1 MLLLVAAAAC
11 SPPLR
16 LQTGVA
22 GNGAG
27 STIIAFKRELELTWT
42 TQLLNP
48 DQPLYLLA
56 QDLPV
61 TVMAVSYAGTIG
73 PEALRP
79 PPMTARSCQ
88 LLEYS
93 GAKQAI
99 VALSEEDG
107 PLRWTELGA
116 PSPEVDAMLLG
127 EDLNKCTG
135 GCWGFRTEE
144 LKLPIAAASAF
155 AAHTATTALLG
166 YADGSLVQVGLEGEA
181 RVLCRGGPTTLGAGA
196 WRGGDRVW
204 LGYADGTLATLSI
217 AAQRSDQPCR
227 TEEVTRTADGAQI
240 VALDVSPPSDPE
252 LEVYALSRDSAGD
265 MVFSRRTEAG
275 EQERM
280 SFNRLGEYFAV
291 QRLKAGSGLA
301 VFSVNEIAL
310 IDQGDTRFVQVA
322 ADAPQGI
329 ATQSVISD
337 EAGGA
342 WVGVDRVGPMRFTP
356 PSRWE
361 KVVEDNGSR
370 NVLSLARFADRTTFT
385 VRPALLGQ
393 VPDRGFRCPLVS
405 IYSPAVVGAS
415 YIDVRGGTRLGDHQL
430 VIGAAE
436 IFLDSG
442 EVVRH
447 IIRVVREG
455 TL

>member
-1 MLLLVAAAAC
+1 MFLLVAGAAC

-16 LQTGVA
+16 VQAGVA
-22 GNGAG
+22 GSDMG
-27 STIIAFKRELELTWT
+27 STIIAFKRELDLGWT
-42 TQLLNP
+42 TQLLRP
-48 DQPLYLLA
+48 DEPLYLLA

-61 TVMAVSYAGTIG
+61 TVMAVSYRQTIA
-73 PEALRP
+73 PEALKP
-79 PPMTARSCQ
+79 APMSARSCQ
-88 LLEYS
+88 LLEY
-93 GAKQAI
+93 GEAKKA
-99 VALSEEDG
+99 VVTLSEEDV
-107 PLRWTELGA
+107 PLRWSELQV
-116 PSPEVDAMLLG
+116 PSPEVDTMLLG
-127 EDLNKCTG
+127 DDLTSCTG
-135 GCWGFRTEE
+135 GCWAFRTEE

-166 YADGSLVQVGLEGEA
+166 YADGSLAQVGLEGEA
-181 RVLCRGGPTTLGAGA
+181 RWVCKGGPTPLSAGA
-196 WRGGDRVW
+196 WKGGDRVW
-204 LGYADGTLATLSI
+204 LGYVDGTVATLSL
-217 AAQRSDQPCR
+217 AAQRPDQVCR
-227 TEEVTRTADGAQI
+227 TEEMTRTADGSAI
-240 VALDVSPPSDPE
+240 AALDVSGPTDPDFE
-252 LEVYALSRDSAGD
+252 LFSLSHNGSGD

-275 EQERM
+275 AQESM

-291 QRLKAGSGLA
+291 QRLKPGTGLA
-301 VFSVNEIAL
+301 VFSADEVAL
-310 IDQGDTRFVQVA
+310 IDQTDARLVRVA
-322 ADAPQGI
+322 AEAPQGI

-356 PSRWE
+356 PARWE

-370 NVLSLARFADRTTFT
+370 NVLSLARFSDRTTFT

-393 VPDRGFRCPLVS
+393 VPDRGFSCPLVS
-405 IYSPAVVGAS
+405 IYSPATVGAS
-415 YIDVRGGTRLGDHQL
+415 YIDIRGGTRLGDHQL
-430 VIGAAE
+430 IIGAAE